1 MQRRTINCL
10 SAVALAAAGSLVA
23 GVLGAAPAFA
33 AVDGSGVVI
42 NEVYA
47 RGGSANQPF
56 QNKFVELY
64 NPTNA
69 DVSLSGWSIQYRS
82 ATSTGASSGVGAL
95 TGTIESGG
103 YYLIGLNSNGGTG
116 AALPTPDASFSVA
129 PSGTTGSLFL
139 AKTASAI
146 NPGNG
151 SVVNN
156 PQVADYVGYGGSL
169 NFETAAAAYPGS
181 NSDPG
186 SIVRTN
192 FKDTDDNSKDFSFT
206 ATPTPQ
212 NSGSPGGPVL
222 PVAKTI
228 AQIQGTDVAASP
240 LVGQAVVTEGVVTA
254 DHRVGGYD
262 GIFIQ
267 TPGPDTTPKASDGV
281 FVYLHGENPGV
292 EIGDKVRVTGTVEE
306 FNGQTQLRP
315 ATAADVELVQA
326 DAGLP
331 APTKLPATAVGNA
344 AREVFEGMLV
354 VPDGTYKVISSH
366 NLNRFG
372 ELWLNAGTAMP
383 VKSTETQ
390 RPGTKAASDI
400 AAANR
405 ASRILLDDGY
415 SIAVRN
421 SNGTDN
427 PAHPG
432 DQPYFTKGTVVRNGD
447 VASFPASGYVLG
459 WGFNEWRLQPR
470 TPINDA
476 SPASV
481 KPTFASVDAAGKVIG
496 NPRPTTAP
504 AVGGD
509 ITVAS
514 FNVLNY
520 FTTLTSENSEARGA
534 DTAEEFAVQKAK
546 IVKAINGLDAD
557 VVALQE
563 IENSA
568 ALGETPDEA
577 LANLVAGLNSAAGAG
592 TWKYVTT
599 PEALHD
605 AAITD
610 VITNAIIY
618 KPATVKPSGEAQ
630 TIIDETV
637 WDIAREPIAQTFKYG
652 KQFVTVIANHFKSK
666 SGTDPSPEPG
676 QDAFNDERVKQA
688 ESLLAFANSLSE
700 DRKNAIYL
708 VGDFNSYAKEDPIKV
723 FTDAGWTDLVFSR
736 ARGQYTYSFDGEL
749 GSLDHVIAS
758 PAAASRVQKTAVWSI
773 NSPEWAGREYWGPA
787 AETVAEATPFRSS
800 DHDPILVGVG
810 SEAVPGKVDIDL
822 VTVNDFHGRIEQ
834 SAPSGGIAAL
844 SSAVK
849 QIRAGNPNTVFAAAG
864 DMIGASTFTSFIQKD
879 EPTIKALNAA
889 GLDVSSVG
897 NHEFDQGFA
906 DLTERV
912 MPMADWEYL
921 GANIRDKATG
931 DAALP
936 EYFTQTFDGVTIG
949 FVGAVTDEL
958 ESLVSPA
965 GIADITVEDPTEAIN
980 RVADQLSDGN
990 DENGEADIVV
1000 ALVHEGAATVEK
1012 SSAVDGASRFGKI
1025 VLGVDANVDAVVS
1038 GHTHLAYNHVITTA
1052 DSPAFK
1058 HAPMPVISSGQYGER
1073 FSKMDIQWDRKTKTF
1088 TMKNEI
1094 FSLMD
1099 GTTPLFADDP
1109 AVKPIVDD
1117 AVKVADELG
1126 SVPLGTADG
1135 AFGRAVASDP
1145 AGASSFPENRGGEST
1160 LGNLVADAQLWSLN
1174 EDRQDKVDVAFMN
1187 PGGLRADLASGTV
1200 TYRQAANVQPFANT
1214 LVTLNLTGAQIKQV
1228 LEEQWQPTGSSRPF
1242 LKLGVNKEF
1251 TYTYDPT
1258 VPPGS
1263 PHITEMRLNGE
1274 LIDLSATYLVG
1285 ANSFLAAGGDN
1296 FFTLGKGTNKAD
1308 SGKIDLESMV
1318 DYLAAAPNQTVKPD
1332 TAQRAVGVD
1341 VQGDGTYAPGETVTV
1356 LLSSLDFSRSE
1367 TAAGTVVI
1375 SQGGAQL
1382 ATAPVVRAYTP
1393 TVDEIG
1399 KATVTFAVPAG
1410 ASGQTRFDITVPTT
1424 GTVSSFTLNVG

>member
-1 MQRRTINCL
+1 MQRLTRNCL
-10 SAVALAAAGSLVA
+10 SAVALAAAGTLVA

-69 DVSLSGWSIQYRS
+69 DVSLAGWSIQYRS
-82 ATSTGASSGVGAL
+82 ASSTGASTGVGAL
-95 TGTIESGG
+95 SGTIKSGG
-103 YYLIGLNSNGGTG
+103 YYLISLNSNGGTG
-116 AALPTPDASFSVA
+116 AALPAADATFSIA
-129 PSGTTGSLFL
+129 PSGTNGSLFL
-139 AKTASAI
+139 AKTAGAI
-146 NPGNG
+146 NPGTG
-151 SVVNN
+151 SITGNA
-156 PQVADYVGYGGSL
+156 QVADYVGYGSSV
-169 NFETAAAAYPGS
+169 NYETAAAVYPGD
-181 NSDPG
+181 NAVPG
-186 SIVRTN
+186 SIVRTG
-192 FKDTDDNSKDFSFT
+192 FKDTDDNSKDFSF
-206 ATPTPQ
+206 ASTPTPQ
-212 NSGSPGGPVL
+212 NSGSPGGPVV

-228 AQIQGTDVAASP
+228 AEVQGTDVAESP
-240 LVGQAVVTEGVVTA
+240 LKNKAVIIEGVVTA

-262 GIFIQ
+262 GIYIQ

-281 FVYLHGENPGV
+281 FVYLDGEDPAV
-292 EIGDKVRVTGTVEE
+292 EIGDKVRVTGVVEE
-306 FNGQTQLRP
+306 FNGQTQVKP

-326 DAGLP
+326 GVGVP
-331 APTKLPATAVGNA
+331 APTKLPASAVGNT

-372 ELWLNAGTAMP
+372 ELWLNAGATMP

-390 RPGTKAASDI
+390 LPGSKGASDV
-400 AAANR
+400 AAANK

-447 VASFPASGYVLG
+447 VAKFPTTGYVLG
-459 WGFNEWRLQPR
+459 WGFNEWRLQP
-470 TPINDA
+470 TQPINDA
-476 SPASV
+476 SPAST
-481 KPTFASVDAAGKVIG
+481 KPTFTPT
-496 NPRPTTAP
+496 NLRPTTAP

-520 FTTLTSENSEARGA
+520 FTTLTSENPEARGA

-563 IENSA
+563 IENSV
-568 ALGETPDEA
+568 ALGEQPDEA
-577 LANLVAGLNSAAGAG
+577 LADLVAGLNAAAGAG
-592 TWKYVTT
+592 TWKYVKT

-605 AAITD
+605 PAITD

-618 KPATVKPSGEAQ
+618 KPASVKPSGEAQ
-630 TIIDETV
+630 TIVDETV
-637 WDIAREPIAQTFKYG
+637 WDIAREPIAQTFKHG

-666 SGTDPSPEPG
+666 SGSDPSPQPG
-676 QDAFNDERVKQA
+676 QDAFNDERTKQA
-688 ESLLAFANSLSE
+688 ESLLAFANELSE
-700 DRKNAIYL
+700 GRKNAVYL

-723 FTDAGWTDLVFSR
+723 FTDAGWSDLLFSK
-736 ARGQYTYSFDGEL
+736 ARGQYTYTFDGEL

-758 PAAASRVQKTAVWSI
+758 PAAASRVQKAAVWSI

-787 AETVAEATPFRSS
+787 AETLAEASVYRSS

-844 SSAVK
+844 STAVK

-864 DMIGASTFTSFIQKD
+864 DMIGASTFTSFIQQD
-879 EPTIKALNAA
+879 EPTIEALNAA
-889 GLDVSSVG
+889 GLDVSAVG

-921 GANIRDKATG
+921 GANIRDKDTG
-931 DAALP
+931 EAALP
-936 EYFTQTFDGVTIG
+936 EYYTETFDGVTIG

-965 GIADITVEDPTEAIN
+965 GIADITVEDPTAAIN
-980 RVADQLSDGN
+980 RVADQLSDGKKA
-990 DENGEADIVV
+990 NGEADIIV

-1012 SSAVDGASRFGKI
+1012 SSAVDPDSRFGKI
-1025 VLGVDANVDAVVS
+1025 VLGVGANVDAVVS
-1038 GHTHLAYNHVITTA
+1038 GHTHLAYNHVVTEA
-1052 DSPAFK
+1052 DSAEFD

-1073 FSKMDIQWDRKTKTF
+1073 FSKMDIQYDRKTKTF

-1094 FSLMD
+1094 FNLMD
-1099 GTTPLFADDP
+1099 GTTALYADDP

-1117 AVKVADELG
+1117 AVKVANELG
-1126 SVPLGTADG
+1126 SVVLGTAD
-1135 AFGRAVASDP
+1135 ADFGRAVASNPD
-1145 AGASSFPENRGGEST
+1145 GASSFPENRGGEST
-1160 LGNLVADAQLWSLN
+1160 LGNLVADVQLWALN
-1174 EDRQDKVDVAFMN
+1174 EDGTRDVDVVVMN
-1187 PGGLRADLASGTV
+1187 PGGLRADLASGEV
-1200 TYRQAANVQPFANT
+1200 TYREAANVQPFANT
-1214 LVTLNLTGAQIKQV
+1214 LVTVRMTGAQLKSV

-1242 LKLGVNKEF
+1242 LKLGINKEF

-1258 VPPGS
+1258 AAAGS
-1263 PHITEMRLNGE
+1263 HISEMRLNGE
-1274 LIDLSATYLVG
+1274 LIDLAATYTVG
-1285 ANSFLAAGGDN
+1285 ANSFLATGGDN
-1296 FFTLGKGTNKAD
+1296 FFTFADEAVAATKAD

-1318 DYLAAAPNQTVKPD
+1318 DYFEAAPEHTITRDN
-1332 TAQRAVGVD
+1332 AQRAVGVHVD
-1341 VQGDGTYAPGETVTV
+1341 GDGTYAPGETVTV
-1356 LLSSLDFSRSE
+1356 QLSSLDFSRNE
-1367 TAAGTVVI
+1367 PAAGSVVV
-1375 SQGGAQL
+1375 SFDGTQL
-1382 ATAPVVRAYTP
+1382 TTASVNRAYTP

-1399 KATVTFAVPAG
+1399 KATVTFTVPAG
-1410 ASGQTRFDITVPTT
+1410 LSGPQRFDIAVPTT
-1424 GTVSSFTLNVG
+1424 GTASSFTLNIG